1 MPVVF
6 ESFLDFTFFLQ
17 RIPIYLKRR
26 ITILKKKLKTVKT
39 LFLVKSLLDKQLLLT
54 IFIV

>member
-6 ESFLDFTFFLQ
+6 ESFLDLTFFLQ